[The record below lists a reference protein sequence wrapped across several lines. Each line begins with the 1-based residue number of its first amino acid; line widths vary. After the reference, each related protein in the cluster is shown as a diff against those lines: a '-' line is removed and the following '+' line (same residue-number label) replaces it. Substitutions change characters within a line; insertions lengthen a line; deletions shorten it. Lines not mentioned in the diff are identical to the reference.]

1 MSRIHSTSARFWC
14 QKHMPH
20 LIRESILHHVGKEI
34 DLPSSP
40 PSSASKVSDDLNAKT
55 YRFIKFWSILF
66 NSQQMHSI
74 HLPNDL
80 DAKSRAILLS
90 YLGSGFKSQ
99 EDYVPTLGEYTFNS
113 SSTSLCTNNI

>member
-1 MSRIHSTSARFWC
+1 
-14 QKHMPH
+14 MPH

-40 PSSASKVSDDLNAKT
+40 SSTLKTSEDLNAKT
-55 YRFIKFWSILF
+55 HQFIKFWSILF
-66 NSQQMHSI
+66 SSQQMHSI
-74 HLPNDL
+74 HLPNEL

-99 EDYVPTLGEYTFNS
+99 DDYVPTLGEYLFKCS
-113 SSTSLCTNNI
+113 SASLCMKTTNDLFDTPSMLEINVIC